1 MIQAAEFDILESEYE
16 RIRELSADERAAAL
30 AALQVAHAHIAAQ
43 IRKLLDADIRTIDDT
58 LRKASDDRE
67 HIDQRINDYE
77 ILGVIGEG
85 GFGVVYLAAQP
96 EPLRRLVAVKVI
108 KPGMDSA
115 QVVARFREEQ
125 RALAL
130 LDHPAIVS
138 AIDAGT
144 TADSKPFIVMPLV
157 AGLGVTEFC
166 RDQRLDI
173 RDRIRIF
180 VDLCR
185 GVQHAHSRGVIHR
198 DLKPSNMLVA
208 RQESGF
214 AVKIIDFGLSRALEP
229 RVDARGLTV
238 EGQLLGTP
246 EYLSPEQ
253 AAGGVVDTC
262 SDVYSLGVVLYELL
276 ADRTPIDS
284 GRFNG
289 LAPLQVA
296 ALIAGHR
303 PSPPSQL
310 AAGPVA
316 RELDWIALRC
326 LESDPSRRYQSAAAL
341 ADDLENYLSRR
352 RVMAGP
358 PARTYRF
365 WRWLVHN
372 RFSALAVSCAI
383 LVGSGVSVRYASRE
397 IQQSIDA
404 SAALDIM
411 KGTFEGIDPII
422 AQGRDRELMIMQLDA
437 ARKAI
442 DDRDVSPRVRRE
454 MLVTIGTAL
463 SRLGMKFE
471 ARPILEE
478 AVNSYSIDTPENDD
492 NRLLAEA
499 ELIEVLMELRVE
511 PEATYRRSVQC
522 HARLSERFGEASA
535 QSMRFL
541 RVVTAAEDH
550 YWNSFGTL
558 LDMNGLLTK
567 GSHDRGLSRVKRAV
581 ELVGWKRPEVIIL
594 AVDVA
599 RLLHGNRQLRSEGAR
614 MIAQARAT
622 ALEIEGKS
630 GPLYLYGLPTQLLYD
645 IFNGKFVE
653 AVTVGEAELPAAL
666 RVLGD
671 RHVVTLRTMDN
682 LASALDLLGRHE
694 DARAMQDHVIE
705 LSHRALGPEHQ
716 YTQWFI
722 GQRARFLAEDGL
734 PDDAVALMYGVDS
747 ARAAKARDS
756 AAYAW
761 AMMFA
766 YNTQTVVK
774 DFNPNF
780 QEQKSWE
787 RLFEERYPP
796 ELPPPDYFKGPQLP

>member
-16 RIRELSADERAAAL
+16 RIRELSADARPAAL

-43 IRKLLDADIRTIDDT
+43 ILKLLDADIRTIDDT

-316 RELDWIALRC
+316 RELDWITLRC

-352 RVMAGP
+352 RVVAGP

-442 DDRDVSPRVRRE
+442 DERDVSPRVRRE

-463 SRLGMKFE
+463 SRLGMKVE
-471 ARPILEE
+471 ARPLLEE
-478 AVNSYSIDTPENDD
+478 AVKSYEGQDD
-492 NRLLAEA
+492 SQHRQRLTAQSELLEVLASLRVDAESTFQRAVECQRQLNAEFGEHSAEA
-499 ELIEVLMELRVE
+499 I
-511 PEATYRRSVQC
+511 
-522 HARLSERFGEASA
+522 
-535 QSMRFL
+535 RFL
-541 RVVTAAEDH
+541 GVVTTAEEH
-550 YWNSFGTL
+550 YWNV
-558 LDMNGLLTK
+558 DGLALESKFHTRQ
-567 GSHDRGLSRVKRAV
+567 SHEHGLARLNRAV
-581 ELVGWKRPEVIIL
+581 ELVGWRRPEVLVL
-594 AVDVA
+594 AIDLA
-599 RLLHGNRQLRSEGAR
+599 RTLHGSRTHRAQGEAIL
-614 MIAQARAT
+614 MQARAV
-622 ALEIEGKS
+622 ALEIEK
-630 GPLYLYGLPTQLLYD
+630 GPGPIYLYGLPTKLLYD
-645 IFNGKFVE
+645 NHYARFKE
-653 AVTVGEAELPAAL
+653 AVETGEAELPDVI

-671 RHVVTLRTMDN
+671 RHLTTFRTMDN
-682 LASALDLLGRHE
+682 LASALNLVGRCKE
-694 DARAMQDHVIE
+694 ACEMQDRLIE
-705 LSHRALGPEHQ
+705 LSRRALGPEHQ

-722 GQRARFLAEDGL
+722 GQRARFYAQQGF
-734 PDDAVALMYGVDS
+734 PDEAVALIYGVDI
-747 ARAAKARDS
+747 ARAANARDS
-756 AAYAW
+756 AGYAW
-761 AMMFA
+761 AMQFA
-766 YNTQTVVK
+766 YGTETVLEEL
-774 DFNPNF
+774 NPNVAEF
-780 QEQKSWE
+780 DHWRK
-787 RLFEERYPP
+787 LFSERYPRD
-796 ELPPPDYFKGPQLP
+796 LPPVDYFKGPPLP